1 MLSRAAV
8 VNIVAETGQTIGGH
22 TLTNL
27 LNGPFINNS
36 GQVAYTGDYS
46 GGEAI
51 FRDQSA
57 VVSAGDAVG
66 ANTFGIIYGGQPVI
80 NNNGLVGFT
89 FRNPAQNATLIGNS
103 AGFSASFGP
112 VDGLNLLSIGQFAMN
127 DSGSMVF
134 ASSIFENGNVKEVIA
149 SPAHILVRQGD
160 VIDGVSMDN
169 VDVISTAS
177 YNNAGTFIFQT
188 ANTANNVTYL
198 MTQTKK
204 LVGTGS
210 IISGNTLSNIDGDA
224 AINDSGTIAFT
235 GFFAS
240 NSASGIFT
248 NDHLVITRGATI
260 GTHTIQS
267 FGPFGFGDVDINNAG
282 TVAFLANYT
291 GGGMGVLV
299 NQSVAL
305 QTGDIVDGK
314 TITSLG
320 KPIINDSG
328 LVVAWAQFNDGSQA
342 ILTAT
347 VPEPMGSTIFATA
360 ALALGSRRR
369 RRR

>member
-1 MLSRAAV
+1 
-8 VNIVAETGQTIGGH
+8 
-22 TLTNL
+22 
-27 LNGPFINNS
+27 
-36 GQVAYTGDYS
+36 
-46 GGEAI
+46 
-51 FRDQSA
+51 
-57 VVSAGDAVG
+57 
-66 ANTFGIIYGGQPVI
+66 
-80 NNNGLVGFT
+80 
-89 FRNPAQNATLIGNS
+89 
-103 AGFSASFGP
+103 
-112 VDGLNLLSIGQFAMN
+112 
-127 DSGSMVF
+127 
-134 ASSIFENGNVKEVIA
+134 
-149 SPAHILVRQGD
+149 
-160 VIDGVSMDN
+160 
-169 VDVISTAS
+169 
-177 YNNAGTFIFQT
+177 
-188 ANTANNVTYL
+188 
-198 MTQTKK
+198 
-204 LVGTGS
+204 
-210 IISGNTLSNIDGDA
+210 
-224 AINDSGTIAFT
+224 
-235 GFFAS
+235 
-240 NSASGIFT
+240 
-248 NDHLVITRGATI
+248 
-260 GTHTIQS
+260 QS